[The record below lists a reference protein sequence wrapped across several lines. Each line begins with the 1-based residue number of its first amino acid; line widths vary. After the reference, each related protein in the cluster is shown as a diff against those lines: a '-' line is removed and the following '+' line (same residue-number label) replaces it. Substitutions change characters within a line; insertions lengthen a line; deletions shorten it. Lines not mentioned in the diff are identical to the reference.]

1 MRYREWWQDPGSRIP
16 HEGVV
21 SPLATWP
28 HSGSG
33 HCQSD
38 TQTADEP
45 EGTNLILQQRELTTG
60 NRAARWT
67 PGDHVDPVTWKVSC
81 MLTSSAAFSLCAAA
95 RDAIYRVSSMSL
107 KHMVSL
113 ITTVIQRAG
122 CFEVRFISKKT
133 EAWSHVLWNPS
144 WLLSLRMWFNSSL
157 RD

>member
-16 HEGVV
+16 QEGVV
-21 SPLATWP
+21 SPPATWP

-45 EGTNLILQQRELTTG
+45 EGTNLILQQRELIPG
-60 NRAARWT
+60 NGAARWT
-67 PGDHVDPVTWKVSC
+67 AGDHVDPVTWRASC

-95 RDAIYRVSSMSL
+95 WDAIYRVSI
-107 KHMVSL
+107 KHVSKAHGSL

-122 CFEVRFISKKT
+122 CFEVRFISKK
-133 EAWSHVLWNPS
+133 
-144 WLLSLRMWFNSSL
+144 LRPGVRCSEILPDYYPWECGL
-157 RD
+157 IPV